1 MNLASSQRRDD
12 EPAEPSVSGG
22 STVTSHRLLPRDA
35 TIEAARQEY
44 LDALPIAAAVVCS
57 NGGSDT
63 WIDKVNPHFRRFAGL
78 GEGQVDLPVE
88 QAAFLKTTQIGSRL
102 LDFIKSEARI
112 AEFECDDGHAV
123 GGRYFSVRLARLYP
137 ASYAGHRT
145 LLTLQDRTAQVD
157 TERSLRAEMLRDSL
171 TGLPNRLAFAEQV
184 ELLLQDS
191 SLASGSHAVLVVDM
205 ARFSRV
211 NECVGAIAGDE
222 LLIAFA
228 SRLFSAL
235 SPGDVL
241 ARIGSDE
248 FGILLKLEDGLDDAL
263 RAASRIKGALVSPF
277 RLSELEIQVDC
288 SIGCALVNGQID
300 FAEEVVRNA
309 QFAVKR
315 AKGNNEIHVY
325 EPKEA
330 QAARRLF
337 SLETE
342 LRRAIEGGQLTMA
355 FQPLVNLQTG
365 AVHGFEALTRWD
377 HAERG
382 AIDASDF
389 IAVAEESGLI
399 VPLGR
404 WALDEAVKTL
414 ADWDRRAGRPLP
426 LQMGINLSPVQ
437 IARDDAASLVSNAL
451 SRHAIDGH
459 RITLELTE
467 SAIVRD
473 PERTAG
479 VLNALKDLDARI
491 AMDDFGTGYTS
502 LAYLQRLPIDILKI
516 DRSFVSKMMGD
527 RDSFAIIRAV
537 LSLATALGMTTTAEG
552 IETEELSR
560 TLGYLGCSYGQGY
573 YFSAPMNA
581 EDALAYVLSPSVAR
595 T

>member
-1 MNLASSQRRDD
+1 MPSASPQRLDTPHSALALGAAAPRHWQ
-12 EPAEPSVSGG
+12 V
-22 STVTSHRLLPRDA
+22 PRDTA
-35 TIEAARQEY
+35 LEAARQDY
-44 LDALPIAAAVVCS
+44 LDALPIAGAVICA
-57 NGGSDT
+57 NGIDDI
-63 WIDKVNPHFRRFAGL
+63 WIDKANDPFRRLALL
-78 GEGQVDLPVE
+78 GTGPIDLPIGE
-88 QAAFLKTTQIGSRL
+88 AAFLSASRIGERL
-102 LDFIKSEARI
+102 IRFFADEADDMQ
-112 AEFECDDGHAV
+112 FEGGDGKDV
-123 GGRYFSVRLARLYP
+123 GGRYFSIRIARLA
-137 ASYAGHRT
+137 ATNYATDRC
-145 LLTLQDRTAQVD
+145 LLSIVDRTAQVD
-157 TERSLRAEMLRDSL
+157 TENSLRAEMLRDSL

-184 ELLLQDS
+184 ELLLQDTGLS
-191 SLASGSHAVLVVDM
+191 DSSHAVLVVDL

-248 FGILLKLEDGLDDAL
+248 FGILLRLETGLEDAL
-263 RAASRIKGALVSPF
+263 ATAARIKAALVAPF

-288 SIGCALVNGQID
+288 SIGCALVNGKVD

-315 AKGNNEIHVY
+315 AKNNNEIHVY
-325 EPKEA
+325 EANEA

-342 LRRAIEGGQLTMA
+342 LRRAIENGQLTMA
-355 FQPLVNLQTG
+355 FQPLVDLQSG
-365 AVHGFEALTRWD
+365 HVAGFEALTRW
-377 HAERG
+377 EQEEGG
-382 AIDASDF
+382 AVDASKF

-404 WALDEAVKTL
+404 WALEEATRIL
-414 ADWDRRAGRPLP
+414 AEWDRESGGALP
-426 LQMGINLSPVQ
+426 LYMGVNVSPVQ
-437 IARDDAASLVSNAL
+437 IARDDVVGLLSSAL
-451 SRHAIDGH
+451 DRHGLAGE
-459 RITLELTE
+459 RLTLELTE

-473 PERTAG
+473 PERAAK
-479 VLNALKDLDARI
+479 VLNGVKELNARI

-502 LAYLQRLPIDILKI
+502 LAYLQRLPIDILKV
-516 DRSFVSKMMGD
+516 DRSFVSHMMTD

-537 LSLATALGMTTTAEG
+537 LSLATALGMSTTAEG
-552 IETEELSR
+552 IETEDLAR
-560 TLGYLGCSYGQGY
+560 TLGYLGCSHGQGY
-573 YFSAPMNA
+573 YYAAPMSA
-581 EDALAYVLSPSVAR
+581 EDALAYALSRSASS

>member
-1 MNLASSQRRDD
+1 MAASHWPVSRD
-12 EPAEPSVSGG
+12 V
-22 STVTSHRLLPRDA
+22 LLE
-35 TIEAARQEY
+35 TGRQEY
-44 LDALPIAAAVVCS
+44 LDALPIAGAVICAD
-57 NGGSDT
+57 GPGHI
-63 WIDKVNPHFRRFAGL
+63 WIDKSNRHFRRIAGL
-78 GEGQVDLPVE
+78 DGNPVDAPIADARLMTASEIGGRVE
-88 QAAFLKTTQIGSRL
+88 AFIIS
-102 LDFIKSEARI
+102 DAEESE
-112 AEFECDDGHAV
+112 FDSGDGTV
-123 GGRYFSVRLARLYP
+123 GGRHFAVRFARLRP
-137 ASYAGHRT
+137 APYAPYRC
-145 LLTLQDRTAQVD
+145 LLTLIDRTAQVD

-171 TGLPNRLAFAEQV
+171 TGLPNRLAFAENV
-184 ELLLQDS
+184 ELLLQHPNFS
-191 SLASGSHAVLVVDM
+191 EGSHAVLVIDM

-235 SPGDVL
+235 APGNVL

-248 FGILLKLEDGLDDAL
+248 FGVLMRLDTGLDDAL
-263 RAASRIKGALVSPF
+263 AAARRIKEALVMPF

-288 SIGCALVNGQID
+288 SIGCALVSGEVD

-315 AKGNNEIHVY
+315 AKDNNEIHVY
-325 EPKEA
+325 EPHEG

-342 LRRAIEGGQLTMA
+342 LRRAIENGQLTMA
-355 FQPLVNLQTG
+355 FQPLVDLQSG
-365 AVHGFEALTRWD
+365 AVSGFEALTRWERDNGD
-377 HAERG
+377 HAH
-382 AIDASDF
+382 ASEF

-404 WALDEAVKTL
+404 WAIEEAVRTL
-414 ADWDRRAGRPLP
+414 ADWDEKAGQELP
-426 LQMGINLSPVQ
+426 LYMGVNVSAVQ
-437 IARDDAASLVSNAL
+437 IARDDVAAQVSAAL
-451 SRHAIDGH
+451 AHHKVEGR
-459 RITLELTE
+459 RLTLELTE

-473 PERTAG
+473 PERAAS
-479 VLNALKDLDARI
+479 VLNGLKALDARI

-516 DRSFVSKMMGD
+516 DRSFVSQMMTD

-537 LSLATALGMTTTAEG
+537 LSLATALGMSTTAEG
-552 IETEELSR
+552 IETEDLAR
-560 TLGYLGCSYGQGY
+560 TLGYLGCSHGQGY
-573 YFSAPMNA
+573 HFAMPMTADDAYAYILSRSAP
-581 EDALAYVLSPSVAR
+581 S